1 MAYAPSGFL
10 WENALR
16 NGKTVRVYGEYAVD
30 LEVVSGEFG
39 TWTDFYQDYLI
50 LRGEAEGELHVDLET
65 RSDIPSLDMLLNR
78 DYPNYTMVIP
88 DVYRVEF
95 FLKEFAEYVENG
107 NLPDLIMMHL
117 PTDHTAGTNAGYP
130 TPGAMIADNDLALAR
145 VVEAVAHSPYWK
157 DSVFFIIEDD
167 AQNGVDHVDGHRTI
181 GFVVSPYT
189 KRGIVDSRYYTQID
203 FVRTMEQ
210 ILGLPPMNQM
220 DLAVPPD
227 SMAHIFTMKPDFT
240 PYEALPNLIPLDQMN
255 PSATLLSSAE
265 RVWQEASSKLDFSG
279 PDRADEEVLNRIIWH
294 SAKGYATPYPK
305 DDGKLLTPDEL

>member
-1 MAYAPSGFL
+1 
-10 WENALR
+10 
-16 NGKTVRVYGEYAVD
+16 
-30 LEVVSGEFG
+30 
-39 TWTDFYQDYLI
+39 
-50 LRGEAEGELHVDLET
+50 
-65 RSDIPSLDMLLNR
+65 MLLNR
-78 DYPNYTMVIP
+78 DYPSYTMVIP

-95 FLKEFAEYVENG
+95 FLEEFADYVEQG
-107 NLPDLIMMHL
+107 NLPDLIIMHL
-117 PTDHTAGTNAGYP
+117 PTDHTAGTNPNYP

-145 VVEAVAHSPYWK
+145 VVEAVADSPYWK

-240 PYEALPNLIPLDQMN
+240 PYEALANLIPLDQMN
-255 PSATLLSSAE
+255 PSVASLSGPARYLAE
-265 RVWQEASSKLDFSG
+265 VSLQLDLSG
-279 PDRADEEVLNRIIWH
+279 PDRADENKLNQIIWH

-305 DDGKLLTPDEL
+305 KGVELLLLKDMSFDLSLDLDPFKRLLTSI